1 MQVSKP
7 IKVAIFASGS
17 GTNAQ
22 RIIDYFKEKKGVEIA
37 LLLSNNPDAYALTR
51 AKTASIPTR
60 IFTKAEFKDSTI
72 IVDEL
77 KAAGISW
84 VILAGFLWL
93 VPKSLIQAFPN
104 SILNIH
110 PALLPNFGGKGMYG
124 MFVHKAVIETGAKE
138 TGITIHK
145 VNEEYDKGEIVFQA
159 RFDVLPTDTPETVA
173 EKIHE
178 LEYAHFPLVIEEQ
191 INKSLSL

>member
-22 RIIDYFKEKKGVEIA
+22 RIFDYFKEKEGVEVA

-60 IFTKAEFKDSTI
+60 VFTKAEFKDSTI

-110 PALLPNFGGKGMYG
+110 PALLPAFGGKGMYG
-124 MFVHKAVIETGAKE
+124 MHVHKAVIETKAKQ

-145 VNEEYDKGEIVFQA
+145 VNEEYDKGEVVFQA
-159 RFDVLPTDTPETVA
+159 AFDVLSHDTPESVA

-178 LEYAHFPLVIEEQ
+178 LEHKHFPLVIEEQ
-191 INKSLSL
+191 INKSL

>member
-22 RIIDYFKEKKGVEIA
+22 RIIDYFKENAGVEIA
-37 LLLSNNPDAYALTR
+37 LILSNNPDAYVLAR
-51 AKTASIPTR
+51 AKEASIPIR
-60 IFTKAEFKDSTI
+60 VFTKAEFKDSTI

-77 KAAGISW
+77 ITAGISW
-84 VILAGFLWL
+84 VVLAGFLWL
-93 VPKSLIQAFPN
+93 VPKSLIQAFPT

-124 MFVHKAVIETGAKE
+124 MYVHKAVIETGAKE

-145 VNEEYDKGEIVFQA
+145 VNEEYDKGEIVFQS
-159 RFDVLPTDTPETVA
+159 RFEVLATDTPETVA
-173 EKIHE
+173 EKIHA

-191 INKSLSL
+191 IHKSL

>member
-22 RIIDYFKEKKGVEIA
+22 RIFDYFKENKGVEIA
-37 LLLSNNPDAYALTR
+37 LLLSNNPDSYAVTR
-51 AKTASIPTR
+51 AKGASIPTR
-60 IFTKAEFKDSTI
+60 VFTKAEFKDSTI

-77 KAAGISW
+77 KAIGISW
-84 VILAGFLWL
+84 VVLAGFLWL
-93 VPKSLIQAFPN
+93 IPKSLIQAFPN

-124 MFVHKAVIETGAKE
+124 MYVHKAVIETGAKE

-159 RFDVLPTDTPETVA
+159 RFEVLATDTHETVA
-173 EKIHE
+173 EKIHK

-191 INKSLSL
+191 INKSL

>member
-1 MQVSKP
+1 MQASKT

-22 RIIDYFKEKKGVEIA
+22 RIVDYFKEKEGVEIA

-51 AKTASIPTR
+51 AKAASIPTR
-60 IFTKAEFKDSTI
+60 VFTKAEFKDSTI

-110 PALLPNFGGKGMYG
+110 RHNGIVWGHLAKRYALERKLSPSGP
-124 MFVHKAVIETGAKE
+124 VT
-138 TGITIHK
+138 
-145 VNEEYDKGEIVFQA
+145 
-159 RFDVLPTDTPETVA
+159 DVW
-173 EKIHE
+173 ISSM
-178 LEYAHFPLVIEEQ
+178 IR
-191 INKSLSL
+191 SL

>member
-1 MQVSKP
+1 MQTSP
-7 IKVAIFASGS
+7 TTKVALFASGS

-22 RIIDYFKEKKGVEIA
+22 RIIDYFKDNKSIEISM
-37 LLLSNNPDAYALTR
+37 LLSNNPEAYALTR
-51 AKTASIPTR
+51 AQEANVPTR
-60 IFTKAEFKDSTI
+60 VFTKAEFKDSSV

-93 VPKSLIQAFPN
+93 IPKHLIQAYPV
-104 SILNIH
+104 SMLNIH

-124 MFVHKAVIETGAKE
+124 MHVHKAVIETGAKQ

-145 VNEEYDKGEIVFQA
+145 VNEEYDKGEIVFQVA
-159 RFDVLPTDTPETVA
+159 FDVLPTDTPETVA
-173 EKIHE
+173 EKIHA
-178 LEYAHFPLVIEEQ
+178 LEYEHFPRVIEEQ
-191 INKSLSL
+191 IIKLK

>member
-1 MQVSKP
+1 MQASST

-22 RIIDYFKEKKGVEIA
+22 RIFDYFKGKENIEIA

-51 AKTASIPTR
+51 AQNAQIPTR
-60 IFTKAEFKDSTI
+60 LFTKTEFKDSSI

-93 VPKSLIQAFPN
+93 VPKNLIQAFPAT
-104 SILNIH
+104 ILNIH
-110 PALLPNFGGKGMYG
+110 PALLPDFGGKGMYG
-124 MFVHKAVIETGAKE
+124 MHVHKAVIETGAKK

-145 VNEEYDKGEIVFQA
+145 VNEEYDKGEVVFQA
-159 RFDVLPTDTPETVA
+159 SFDVLSEDTPESVA

-178 LEYAHFPLVIEEQ
+178 LEYKHFPLVIEEQ
-191 INKSLSL
+191 IIKSL

>member
-1 MQVSKP
+1 MQASST

-22 RIIDYFKEKKGVEIA
+22 RIFDYFKEKEGIEIA

-51 AKTASIPTR
+51 ARNANIPTR
-60 IFTKAEFKDSTI
+60 VFTKAEFKDSSI

-93 VPKSLIQAFPN
+93 VPKNLIQAFPT

-124 MFVHKAVIETGAKE
+124 MFVHKAVIETGAKT

-159 RFDVLPTDTPETVA
+159 SFDVLPTDTPETVA
-173 EKIHE
+173 EKIHA
-178 LEYAHFPLVIEEQ
+178 LEYQHFPLVIEEQ
-191 INKSLSL
+191 IIKSL

>member
-1 MQVSKP
+1 MQGSST

-22 RIIDYFKEKKGVEIA
+22 RIFDYFKEKENIEIA

-51 AKTASIPTR
+51 AKNAQIPTR
-60 IFTKAEFKDSTI
+60 VFTKAEFKDSSI

-93 VPKSLIQAFPN
+93 VPKNLIQAFPT

-110 PALLPNFGGKGMYG
+110 PALLPDFGGKGMYG
-124 MFVHKAVIETGAKE
+124 MHVHKAVIETGAKK

-159 RFDVLPTDTPETVA
+159 SFDVLPKDTPESVA

-178 LEYAHFPLVIEEQ
+178 LEYKHFPLVIEEQ
-191 INKSLSL
+191 IIKSL

>member
-1 MQVSKP
+1 MQTSP
-7 IKVAIFASGS
+7 TTKVALFASGS

-22 RIIDYFKEKKGVEIA
+22 RIIDYFKDNKSIEVSM
-37 LLLSNNPDAYALTR
+37 LLSNNPEAYALTR
-51 AKTASIPTR
+51 AQHANVPTR
-60 IFTKAEFKDSTI
+60 VFTKAEFKDSSV

-84 VILAGFLWL
+84 IILAGFLWL
-93 VPKSLIQAFPN
+93 IPKHLIQAYPLTM
-104 SILNIH
+104 LNIH

-124 MFVHKAVIETGAKE
+124 MHVHKAVIETGAKQ

-159 RFDVLPTDTPETVA
+159 GFDVLPTDTPETVA
-173 EKIHE
+173 EKIHA
-178 LEYAHFPLVIEEQ
+178 LEYEHFPRVIEEQ
-191 INKSLSL
+191 IIKLK

>member
-1 MQVSKP
+1 MQTVSP
-7 IKVAIFASGS
+7 IRIAIFASGS

-22 RIIDYFKEKKGVEIA
+22 RIMDYFSKSTTIEVA

-51 AKTASIPTR
+51 AKDAQIPTR
-60 IFTKAEFKDSTI
+60 IFSKLEFNDSTV

-77 KAAGISW
+77 KAAKIDW
-84 VILAGFLWL
+84 IVLAGFLWL
-93 VPKSLIQAFPN
+93 IPKSLIQAFPT
-104 SILNIH
+104 SMLNIH

-124 MFVHKAVIETGAKE
+124 MHVHKAVIETGAKE

-159 RFDVLPTDTPETVA
+159 RFDVLSTDSPETVA
-173 EKIHE
+173 EKIHA
-178 LEYAHFPLVIEEQ
+178 LEYAYFPIVIEEQ
-191 INKSLSL
+191 INKSV

>member
-1 MQVSKP
+1 MQTVSP
-7 IKVAIFASGS
+7 IRIAIFASGS

-22 RIIDYFKEKKGVEIA
+22 RIMDYFSKSTTIEVA

-51 AKTASIPTR
+51 AKDAQIPTR
-60 IFTKAEFKDSTI
+60 IFSKLEFNDSTV

-77 KAAGISW
+77 KAAKIDW
-84 VILAGFLWL
+84 TVLAGFLWL
-93 VPKSLIQAFPN
+93 IPKSLIQAFPT
-104 SILNIH
+104 SMLNIH

-124 MFVHKAVIETGAKE
+124 MHVHKAVIETGAKE

-159 RFDVLPTDTPETVA
+159 RFDVLSTDTPETVA
-173 EKIHE
+173 EKIHA
-178 LEYAHFPLVIEEQ
+178 LEYAHFPVVIEEQ
-191 INKSLSL
+191 INKSL

>member
-1 MQVSKP
+1 MQASKP

-22 RIIDYFKEKKGVEIA
+22 RIIDYFKEKEGVEIA
-37 LLLSNNPDAYALTR
+37 LLLSNNPDAYALKR
-51 AKTASIPTR
+51 AEAASVPTR
-60 IFTKAEFKDSTI
+60 VFTKAEFKDSDI
-72 IVDEL
+72 IIDEL

-84 VILAGFLWL
+84 IILAGFLWL
-93 VPKSLIQAFPN
+93 VPKNLIHAFPN
-104 SILNIH
+104 TILNIH

-145 VNEEYDKGEIVFQA
+145 VNEEYDKGEVVFQV
-159 RFDVLPTDTPETVA
+159 RFDVLSTDTPETVA
-173 EKIHE
+173 EKIHA

-191 INKSLSL
+191 INKSL

>member
-1 MQVSKP
+1 MQASP
-7 IKVAIFASGS
+7 TTKVALFASGS

-22 RIIDYFKEKKGVEIA
+22 RIIDYFKGNKSIEIA
-37 LLLSNNPDAYALTR
+37 MLLSNNPEAYALTR
-51 AKTASIPTR
+51 AQNANVPTR
-60 IFTKAEFKDSTI
+60 VFTKAEFKDSTI

-77 KAAGISW
+77 KTAGISW

-93 VPKSLIQAFPN
+93 IPKSLIQAYPT
-104 SILNIH
+104 SMLNIH

-124 MFVHKAVIETGAKE
+124 MHVHKAVIETGAKQ

-159 RFDVLPTDTPETVA
+159 QFDVLSTDTPETVA
-173 EKIHE
+173 EKIHA
-178 LEYAHFPLVIEEQ
+178 LEYEHFPRVIEEQ
-191 INKSLSL
+191 IIKLK

>member
-1 MQVSKP
+1 MQTSP
-7 IKVAIFASGS
+7 TTKVALFASGS

-22 RIIDYFKEKKGVEIA
+22 RIIDYFKDNKSIEISM
-37 LLLSNNPDAYALTR
+37 LLSNNPEAYALTR
-51 AKTASIPTR
+51 AQHANVPTR
-60 IFTKAEFKDSTI
+60 VFTKAEFKDSSV

-84 VILAGFLWL
+84 IILAGFLWL
-93 VPKSLIQAFPN
+93 IPKHLIQAYPV
-104 SILNIH
+104 SMLNIH

-124 MFVHKAVIETGAKE
+124 MHVHKAVIETGAKQ

-159 RFDVLPTDTPETVA
+159 AFDVLPTDTPETVA
-173 EKIHE
+173 EKIHA
-178 LEYAHFPLVIEEQ
+178 LEYEHFPRIIEEQ
-191 INKSLSL
+191 IIKLK

>member
-1 MQVSKP
+1 MQAASP
-7 IKVAIFASGS
+7 IRIAIFASGS

-22 RIIDYFKEKKGVEIA
+22 RIIDYFAEIPA
-37 LLLSNNPDAYALTR
+37 IEVAILLSNDPEAYALTR
-51 AKTASIPTR
+51 AQNANIATR
-60 IFTKAEFKDSTI
+60 VFTKAEFKDSTV

-77 KAAGISW
+77 KEAGITW
-84 VILAGFLWL
+84 IILAGFLWL
-93 VPKSLIQAFPN
+93 IPTSLVQAFPTTM
-104 SILNIH
+104 LNIH

-124 MFVHKAVIETGAKE
+124 MHVHRAVIETGAKQ

-159 RFDVLPTDTPETVA
+159 AFDVLASDTHETVA
-173 EKIHE
+173 EKIHA

-191 INKSLSL
+191 IKKSL

>member
-1 MQVSKP
+1 MQASKP

-22 RIIDYFKEKKGVEIA
+22 RIIDYFTEKKGVEIA

-51 AKTASIPTR
+51 AKAASIPTR
-60 IFTKAEFKDSTI
+60 VFTKAEFKDSTI
-72 IVDEL
+72 VVDEL

-93 VPKSLIQAFPN
+93 VPKSLIHAFPN

-110 PALLPNFGGKGMYG
+110 PALLPAFSGKGMYG
-124 MFVHKAVIETGAKE
+124 MYVHKAVIDTGAKQ

-145 VNEEYDKGEIVFQA
+145 VNEEYDKGEVVFQIA
-159 RFDVLPTDTPETVA
+159 FDVLPQDTPESVA

-178 LEYAHFPLVIEEQ
+178 LEYKYFPQVIEEQ
-191 INKSLSL
+191 INKSL

>member
-1 MQVSKP
+1 MQASKP

-22 RIIDYFKEKKGVEIA
+22 RIFDYFKEKEGVEIS

-51 AKTASIPTR
+51 AKSASIQTR
-60 IFTKAEFKDSTI
+60 IFTKAEFKDSTV

-84 VILAGFLWL
+84 IILAGFLWL

-104 SILNIH
+104 TILNIH
-110 PALLPNFGGKGMYG
+110 PALLPAFGGKGMYG
-124 MFVHKAVIETGAKE
+124 MHVHKAVIETKTKQ

-145 VNEEYDKGEIVFQA
+145 VNEEYDKGEVVFQA
-159 RFDVLPTDTPETVA
+159 AFDVLAHDTPESIA

-178 LEYAHFPLVIEEQ
+178 LEYKHFPAVIEEQ
-191 INKSLSL
+191 INKSL

>member
-1 MQVSKP
+1 MQTVSP
-7 IKVAIFASGS
+7 IRIAIFASGS

-22 RIIDYFKEKKGVEIA
+22 RIMDYFSKSTTIEVA

-51 AKTASIPTR
+51 AKDAQIPTR
-60 IFTKAEFKDSTI
+60 IFSKLEFNDSTV

-77 KAAGISW
+77 KAAKIDW
-84 VILAGFLWL
+84 TVLAGFLWL
-93 VPKSLIQAFPN
+93 IPKSLIQAFPT
-104 SILNIH
+104 SMLNIH

-124 MFVHKAVIETGAKE
+124 MHVHKAVIETGAKE

-159 RFDVLPTDTPETVA
+159 RFDVLSTDSPETVA
-173 EKIHE
+173 EKIHA
-178 LEYAHFPLVIEEQ
+178 LEYAYFPIVIEEQ
-191 INKSLSL
+191 INKSV

>member
-1 MQVSKP
+1 MQASKS

-22 RIIDYFKEKKGVEIA
+22 RIFDYFKEKENVEIS

-51 AKTASIPTR
+51 AKAASIPTR
-60 IFTKAEFKDSTI
+60 VFTKAEFKDSSI

-84 VILAGFLWL
+84 VVLAGFLWL
-93 VPKSLIQAFPN
+93 VPKNLIQAFPN

-124 MFVHKAVIETGAKE
+124 MHVHKAVIETGAKE

-145 VNEEYDKGEIVFQA
+145 VNEEYDKGEVVFQA

-191 INKSLSL
+191 INKSL

>member
-1 MQVSKP
+1 MQTSP
-7 IKVAIFASGS
+7 TTKVALFASGS

-22 RIIDYFKEKKGVEIA
+22 RIIDYFKDNKSIEISM
-37 LLLSNNPDAYALTR
+37 LLSNNPEAYALTR
-51 AKTASIPTR
+51 ARHANVPTR
-60 IFTKAEFKDSTI
+60 VFTKAEFKDSSV

-84 VILAGFLWL
+84 IILAGFLWL
-93 VPKSLIQAFPN
+93 IPKHLIQAYPV
-104 SILNIH
+104 SMLNIH

-124 MFVHKAVIETGAKE
+124 MHVHKAVIETGAKQ

-159 RFDVLPTDTPETVA
+159 SFDVLPTDTPETVA
-173 EKIHE
+173 EKIHA
-178 LEYAHFPLVIEEQ
+178 LEYEHFPRVIEEQ
-191 INKSLSL
+191 IIKLK

>member
-1 MQVSKP
+1 MQASKP

-22 RIIDYFKEKKGVEIA
+22 RIMDYFKDKEGIEIS
-37 LLLSNNPDAYALTR
+37 LLLSNNPEAYALTR
-51 AKTASIPTR
+51 AEAASIPTR
-60 IFTKAEFKDSTI
+60 VFTKAEFKDSTI

-77 KAAGISW
+77 KDAGISW
-84 VILAGFLWL
+84 IILAGFLWL
-93 VPKSLIQAFPN
+93 VPKTLIQAFPN

-124 MFVHKAVIETGAKE
+124 MHVHKAVIETGAKE

-145 VNEEYDKGEIVFQA
+145 VNEEYDKGEILFQA
-159 RFDVLPTDTPETVA
+159 RFEVLATDTHETVA
-173 EKIHE
+173 EKIHA

-191 INKSLSL
+191 INKSL

>member
-1 MQVSKP
+1 MQASS
-7 IKVAIFASGS
+7 ITKVAVFASGS

-22 RIIDYFKEKKGVEIA
+22 RIFDYFKEKEGVEIS
-37 LLLSNNPDAYALTR
+37 LLLSNNPEAYALTR
-51 AKTASIPTR
+51 AQNANIPTR
-60 IFTKAEFKDSTI
+60 VFTKAEFKDSAV
-72 IVDEL
+72 IVNEL

-93 VPKSLIQAFPN
+93 VPKNLIQAFPT

-110 PALLPNFGGKGMYG
+110 PALLPEFGGKGMYG
-124 MFVHKAVIETGAKE
+124 MHVHKAVIESRVKK

-159 RFDVLPTDTPETVA
+159 SFDVSATDTPETVA

-178 LEYAHFPLVIEEQ
+178 LEYRHFPLVIEEQ
-191 INKSLSL
+191 IIKSL

>member
-22 RIIDYFKEKKGVEIA
+22 RIFDYFKEKEGVEIA

-51 AKTASIPTR
+51 AKNASIPTR
-60 IFTKAEFKDSTI
+60 VFTKAEFKDSAI
-72 IVDEL
+72 VVDEL

-93 VPKSLIQAFPN
+93 VPKNLIQAFPN

-110 PALLPNFGGKGMYG
+110 PALLPAFGGKGMYG
-124 MFVHKAVIETGAKE
+124 MHVHKAVIETGAKQ

-145 VNEEYDKGEIVFQA
+145 VNEEYDKGEVVFQA
-159 RFDVLPTDTPETVA
+159 AFDVLAHDTPESVA

-178 LEYAHFPLVIEEQ
+178 LEYKHFPLVIEEQ
-191 INKSLSL
+191 INKSL

>member
-1 MQVSKP
+1 MQASSTT
-7 IKVAIFASGS
+7 KVALFASGS

-22 RIIDYFKEKKGVEIA
+22 RIIDYFKDNTSIEIA
-37 LLLSNNPDAYALTR
+37 MLLSNNPEAYALTR
-51 AKTASIPTR
+51 AQHANVPTR
-60 IFTKAEFKDSTI
+60 VFTKAEFKDSTI

-84 VILAGFLWL
+84 IILAGFLWL
-93 VPKSLIQAFPN
+93 IPKQLIQAYPT
-104 SILNIH
+104 SMLNIH

-124 MFVHKAVIETGAKE
+124 MHVHKAVIETGAKQ

-159 RFDVLPTDTPETVA
+159 SFDVASTDTPETVA
-173 EKIHE
+173 EKIHA
-178 LEYAHFPLVIEEQ
+178 LEYEHFPRVIEEQ
-191 INKSLSL
+191 IIKLK

>member
-22 RIIDYFKEKKGVEIA
+22 RIFDYFKEKEGVEIS

-51 AKTASIPTR
+51 AKSASIQTR
-60 IFTKAEFKDSTI
+60 IFTKAEFKDSTV

-84 VILAGFLWL
+84 IILAGFLWL

-104 SILNIH
+104 TILNIH
-110 PALLPNFGGKGMYG
+110 PALLPAFGGKGMYG
-124 MFVHKAVIETGAKE
+124 MHVHKAVIETKTKQ

-145 VNEEYDKGEIVFQA
+145 VNEEYDKGEVVFQA
-159 RFDVLPTDTPETVA
+159 AFDVLAHDTPESIA

-178 LEYAHFPLVIEEQ
+178 LEYKHFPAVIEEQ
-191 INKSLSL
+191 INKSL

>member
-1 MQVSKP
+1 MQASKP

-22 RIIDYFKEKKGVEIA
+22 RIIDYFRENAGVEIA
-37 LLLSNNPDAYALTR
+37 LILSNNPDAYVLTR
-51 AKTASIPTR
+51 AKEASIPIR
-60 IFTKAEFKDSTI
+60 VFTKAEFRDSTI

-77 KAAGISW
+77 IAAGISW
-84 VILAGFLWL
+84 VVLAGFLWL
-93 VPKSLIQAFPN
+93 VPKSLIQAFPT

-145 VNEEYDKGEIVFQA
+145 VNEEYDKGEIVFQS
-159 RFDVLPTDTPETVA
+159 RFEVLATDTPETVA
-173 EKIHE
+173 EKIHA

-191 INKSLSL
+191 IHKSL

>member
-1 MQVSKP
+1 MQASSTT
-7 IKVAIFASGS
+7 KVARFASGS

-22 RIIDYFKEKKGVEIA
+22 RIIDYFKDNTSIEISM
-37 LLLSNNPDAYALTR
+37 LLSNNPEAYALTR
-51 AKTASIPTR
+51 AQHANVPTR
-60 IFTKAEFKDSTI
+60 VFTKAEFKDSTI

-84 VILAGFLWL
+84 IILAGFLWL
-93 VPKSLIQAFPN
+93 IPKHLIQAYPT
-104 SILNIH
+104 SMLNIH

-124 MFVHKAVIETGAKE
+124 MHVHKAVIETGAKQ

-159 RFDVLPTDTPETVA
+159 RFDVTSLDTPETVA
-173 EKIHE
+173 EKIHA
-178 LEYAHFPLVIEEQ
+178 LEYEHFPRVIEEQ
-191 INKSLSL
+191 IIKLK

>member
-22 RIIDYFKEKKGVEIA
+22 RIFDYFKEKEGVEVA

-51 AKTASIPTR
+51 AKAASIPTR
-60 IFTKAEFKDSTI
+60 VFTKAEFKDSTI

-110 PALLPNFGGKGMYG
+110 PALLPAFGGKGMYG
-124 MFVHKAVIETGAKE
+124 MHVHKAVIETKAKQ

-145 VNEEYDKGEIVFQA
+145 VNEEYDKGEVVFQA
-159 RFDVLPTDTPETVA
+159 AFDVLSHDTPESVA

-178 LEYAHFPLVIEEQ
+178 LEHKHFPLVIEEQ
-191 INKSLSL
+191 INKSL